1 MEKVAIWKKCINFVH
16 QNETIMNINEQIFQ
30 DFKAGRIDSL
40 YTQEYPSL
48 KAFAARYL
56 TDSYAMMAEDC
67 VQDAIVNAYQTRN
80 SFNSP
85 LQMKAFLYTCI
96 RNSCV
101 SILRKIDSQRNYLS
115 EQDEDYEWEV
125 SAAIIEQETL
135 DRLHAAIRSLP
146 EKYRQIFDLDYEQG
160 LKHAEIANLLGISID
175 GVTKRKAKMISL
187 LREKF
192 KDDKQM
198 LLFVTLFT
206 I

>member
-1 MEKVAIWKKCINFVH
+1 
-16 QNETIMNINEQIFQ
+16 MNINEQILQ
-30 DFKAGRIDSL
+30 DFKAGQIDSL
-40 YTQEYPSL
+40 YTTEFSSL

-56 TDSYAMMAEDC
+56 TDNYAMMAEDC
-67 VQDAIVNAYQTRN
+67 VQDAIVNAYQKRHT
-80 SFNSP
+80 FNSP
-85 LQMKAFLYTCI
+85 IQMKAFLYTCV
-96 RNSCV
+96 RNACI
-101 SILRKIDSQRNYLS
+101 SILRKIDSQQNYLS
-115 EQDEDYEWEV
+115 EQETEYEWEI

-135 DRLHAAIRSLP
+135 DRLHAAISELP

-206 I
+206 IYWCPLKVESM

>member
-1 MEKVAIWKKCINFVH
+1 
-16 QNETIMNINEQIFQ
+16 MNINEQILQ
-30 DFKAGRIDSL
+30 DFKAGQIDSL
-40 YTQEYPSL
+40 YTTEFSSL

-56 TDSYAMMAEDC
+56 TDNYAMMAEDC
-67 VQDAIVNAYQTRN
+67 VQDAIVNAYQKRHT
-80 SFNSP
+80 FNSP
-85 LQMKAFLYTCI
+85 IQMKAFLYTCV
-96 RNSCV
+96 RNACI
-101 SILRKIDSQRNYLS
+101 SILRKIDSQQNYLS
-115 EQDEDYEWEV
+115 EQETEYEWEI

-135 DRLHAAIRSLP
+135 DRLHAAISELP

-160 LKHAEIANLLGISID
+160 LKHAEIAHLLGISID

-206 I
+206 IYWCPLKVESM

>member
-1 MEKVAIWKKCINFVH
+1 
-16 QNETIMNINEQIFQ
+16 MNINEQILQ
-30 DFKAGRIDSL
+30 DFKAGQIDSL
-40 YTQEYPSL
+40 YTTEFSSL

-56 TDSYAMMAEDC
+56 TDNYAMMAEDC
-67 VQDAIVNAYQTRN
+67 VQDAIVNAYQKRHT
-80 SFNSP
+80 FNSP
-85 LQMKAFLYTCI
+85 IQMKAFLYTCV
-96 RNSCV
+96 RNACI
-101 SILRKIDSQRNYLS
+101 SILRKIDSQQNYLS
-115 EQDEDYEWEV
+115 EQETEYEWEI
-125 SAAIIEQETL
+125 SAAIIEQEAL
-135 DRLHAAIRSLP
+135 DRLHAAISELP

-206 I
+206 IYWCPLKVESM

>member
-1 MEKVAIWKKCINFVH
+1 
-16 QNETIMNINEQIFQ
+16 MNINEQIFQ

-40 YTQEYPSL
+40 YTQEFPSL

-56 TDSYAMMAEDC
+56 TDNYAMMAEDC
-67 VQDAIVNAYQTRN
+67 VQDAIVNTYQARHT
-80 SFNSP
+80 FNSA

-96 RNSCV
+96 RNACI
-101 SILRKIDSQRNYLS
+101 SILRKIDSQQNYLS
-115 EQDEDYEWEV
+115 EHEIDYEWEI

-135 DRLHAAIRSLP
+135 DRLHSAIRSLP
-146 EKYRQIFDLDYEQG
+146 EKYRQIFNLDYEQG
-160 LKHAEIANLLGISID
+160 LHHAEIAKLLGITID

-198 LLFVTLFT
+198 LLFVTLMT

>member
-1 MEKVAIWKKCINFVH
+1 M
-16 QNETIMNINEQIFQ
+16 
-30 DFKAGRIDSL
+30 
-40 YTQEYPSL
+40 

-56 TDSYAMMAEDC
+56 TDNYAMMAEDC
-67 VQDAIVNAYQTRN
+67 VQDAIVNAYQKRHT
-80 SFNSP
+80 FNSP
-85 LQMKAFLYTCI
+85 IQMKAFLYTCV
-96 RNSCV
+96 RNACI
-101 SILRKIDSQRNYLS
+101 SILRKIDSQQNYLS
-115 EQDEDYEWEV
+115 EQETEYEWEI

-135 DRLHAAIRSLP
+135 DRLHAAISELP

-206 I
+206 IYWCPLKVESM

>member
-1 MEKVAIWKKCINFVH
+1 
-16 QNETIMNINEQIFQ
+16 MNINEQIFQ

-40 YTQEYPSL
+40 YTQEFPSL

-67 VQDAIVNAYQTRN
+67 VQDAIVNAYQARHT
-80 SFNSP
+80 FTSP
-85 LQMKAFLYTCI
+85 IQMKAFLYTCI
-96 RNSCV
+96 RNACI
-101 SILRKIDSQRNYLS
+101 SILRKIDSHQHYLS
-115 EQDEDYEWEV
+115 EQENDYEWEI

-135 DRLHAAIRSLP
+135 DRLHAAICSLP
-146 EKYRQIFDLDYEQG
+146 EKYRLIFDLDYKQG
-160 LKHAEIANLLGISID
+160 LQHAEIAKQLGITID

-198 LLFVTLFT
+198 LVFVTLMT